1 MSKIQDI
8 FIPDL
13 GGDTDVDLIDIMVS
27 IGDVVE
33 VEDGLITLETEK
45 ASMDVPTTHAG
56 IVKEILVEVGAKV
69 NSGDLIARIEL
80 QDEEDVIAEETKAI
94 DALVTEEEP
103 VAVGA
108 PKSVVDSTET
118 TILND
123 AAPMTLKDAEAEL
136 QAISAS
142 NAEISCQFVNEQTIC
157 SVVEEVFVPDL
168 GSDTDVDL
176 IDVMVNVGDTVEFDD
191 GLITLETEK
200 ASMDVPSPFAGE
212 ILQIFVEVGAK
223 VNTGDLIAKIVK
235 TVVME
240 KKIPTPA
247 AQPIVEEKKEIKAP
261 TTLQAAVATVA
272 NESTNV
278 LTQKATKVY
287 ASPSVRKLARE
298 FGVDLGFVKGTG
310 RKNRI
315 LKDDVK
321 AYVKEQLNKPAS
333 TTGTG
338 LGFNFPELKEIDFAK
353 FGEIETVEL
362 TRIQK
367 ISGPSLHRNWVSMPH
382 VTQFDEADITEM
394 ESFRKA
400 QNLIADGFKLSPLV
414 FVVKAVAKALALHPK
429 FNASLSADGQSL
441 VMKKY
446 FHIAI
451 AVDTPNGLVV
461 PVIKDVDKKGFK
473 EIAIEMA
480 EISQKARDGKLKT
493 QDMQG
498 ASFTISSL
506 GGIGGTYFTPIINA
520 PEVAILGL
528 SKSEMKPVWNGETF
542 VPRLTLPL
550 SLSYDHKVIDGADGA
565 RFTTTLSKLLSDIRL
580 LSL

>member
-1 MSKIQDI
+1 MSTIQDI

-13 GGDTDVDLIDIMVS
+13 GGDTDVDLIEVMVS

-56 IVKEILVEVGAKV
+56 IVKEILLEVGAKV

-80 QDEEDVIAEETKAI
+80 QGEDSSTEVEDTKQTEEKTTSPSEKETNEVEETN
-94 DALVTEEEP
+94 
-103 VAVGA
+103 
-108 PKSVVDSTET
+108 DSS
-118 TILND
+118 
-123 AAPMTLKDAEAEL
+123 ASSAPMDLKSAEKEL

-142 NAEISCQFVNEQTIC
+142 GAQVSCQFVNEQTIC
-157 SVVEEVFVPDL
+157 SVVEEVFIPDL
-168 GSDTDVDL
+168 GGDKDVDL
-176 IDVMVNVGDTVEFDD
+176 IDVMVSVGDTVEFDE

-200 ASMDVPSPFAGE
+200 ASMDVPAPFAGE
-212 ILQIFVEVGAK
+212 ILEILVEAGAK
-223 VNTGDLIAKIVK
+223 VNSGDLIAKMIR

-240 KKIPTPA
+240 SKVPTASVNTAKKEEK
-247 AQPIVEEKKEIKAP
+247 VEEKAP
-261 TTLQAAVATVA
+261 TTIQAVAATSST
-272 NESTNV
+272 ESTAV
-278 LTQKATKVY
+278 LTEKSTKVY
-287 ASPSVRKLARE
+287 ASPSIRRLARE
-298 FGVDLGFVKGTG
+298 IGVDLSFVKGTA

-315 LKDDVK
+315 VKQDVRD
-321 AYVKEQLNKPAS
+321 YVKEQLNKPAVKAG
-333 TTGTG
+333 GTG
-338 LGFNFPELKEIDFAK
+338 LGFNFPELKEVDFSK
-353 FGEIETVEL
+353 FGEIETIEL
-362 TRIQK
+362 SRIQK
-367 ISGPSLHRNWVSMPH
+367 ISGPTLHRNWVSMPH
-382 VTQFDEADITEM
+382 VTQFDECDITEM
-394 ESFRKA
+394 ENFRKE
-400 QNLIADGFKLSPLV
+400 QNAIADGFKLSPLV

-429 FNASLSADGQSL
+429 FNASLTSDGQSL

-473 EIAIEMA
+473 QIAIEMA
-480 EISQKARDGKLKT
+480 EISQKARDGKLKAT
-493 QDMQG
+493 DMQG

-528 SKSEMKPVWNGETF
+528 SKSSMKPVWDGENF